1 MNAGESHELQHLR
14 AEARYAREK
23 LALYRAKSY
32 GMRETSPVRMRELE
46 RRAEQTSE
54 RLAAAERST
63 GQGPPPDGDG

>member
-1 MNAGESHELQHLR
+1 MSTGESPELQHLR

-46 RRAEQTSE
+46 RRAQQTAE
-54 RLAAAERST
+54 RLAAAERGAAPAPDDDGT
-63 GQGPPPDGDG
+63 G

>member
-1 MNAGESHELQHLR
+1 VSANESHELQHLR

-46 RRAEQTSE
+46 RAATATAD
-54 RLAAAERST
+54 RLAAAERAAARAA
-63 GQGPPPDGDG
+63 DDA